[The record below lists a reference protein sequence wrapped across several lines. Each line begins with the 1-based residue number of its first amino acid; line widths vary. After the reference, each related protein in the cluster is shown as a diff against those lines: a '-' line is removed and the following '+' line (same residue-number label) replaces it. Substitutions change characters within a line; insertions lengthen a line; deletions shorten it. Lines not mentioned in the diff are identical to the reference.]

1 MAASCPNTNLPEW
14 NDLVEAV
21 GQLEAYKDF
30 METDGKIRTP
40 KEVQRKIAARAS
52 LKVVCVY

>member
-14 NDLVEAV
+14 NTLVEAV

-30 METDGKIRTP
+30 METGGKIRTP
-40 KEVQRKIAARAS
+40 PIPTF
-52 LKVVCVY
+52 LNGIL